1 MNENE
6 NVEFKREVTDELKK
20 EIVSF
25 ANSYGGTIYIG
36 IEDDGKVIGV
46 PDIDGSML
54 KITSMIRESCRLNTA
69 SRFCRGVFTSSCCSR
84 EAIFPSSVF
93 IPVATTTPLARP

>member
-25 ANSYGGTIYIG
+25 ANSYGDTY
-36 IEDDGKVIGV
+36 ENEVSVLQDLTFSKAK
-46 PDIDGSML
+46 DIFRQHNM
-54 KITSMIRESCRLNTA
+54 
-69 SRFCRGVFTSSCCSR
+69 
-84 EAIFPSSVF
+84 
-93 IPVATTTPLARP
+93 

>member
-54 KITSMIRESCRLNTA
+54 KITSMIRD
-69 SRFCRGVFTSSCCSR
+69 
-84 EAIFPSSVF
+84 AIHPDITMFVRVRSDKMKNHDVIMIDVSEGTDPSDDK
-93 IPVATTTPLARP
+93 AD